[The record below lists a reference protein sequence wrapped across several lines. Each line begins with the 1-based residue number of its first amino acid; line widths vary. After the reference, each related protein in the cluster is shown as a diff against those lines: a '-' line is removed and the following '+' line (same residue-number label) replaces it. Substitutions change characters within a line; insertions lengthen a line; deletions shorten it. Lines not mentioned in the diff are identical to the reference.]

1 MTYQINGKEF
11 SQRPH
16 PGQCLRTF
24 LRELEHFGVKK
35 GCDAGDCGACT
46 VLIDG
51 EPVHSCLIPAFRAD
65 GHAVTTIEG
74 LAPDGGT
81 HPMQQAFLDAQAFQC
96 GFCTS
101 GMILTCASLN
111 QAQRQD
117 LGASLKGN
125 LCRCTGYRAIEDAL
139 NGKKNI
145 EEAAAGTAFGRSLP
159 APAGPQLV
167 RGAAPYTFD
176 TAMEGLLH
184 IKMLRSPHPHA
195 KIVSIDKTA
204 ALNVAG
210 VHAVL
215 TFEDAPDRLFSTAR
229 HEKTWMDPDDT
240 RVLDDVVRFI
250 GQKVAAVVAESEA
263 AAEEAC
269 RRLKVDYEI
278 LPDVVDP
285 ERAIA
290 PGAPAIHAG
299 KTRQQRVANAQRNIV
314 AETRGEFGNVA
325 SALAQA
331 AVTYEGTFTTQRVQ
345 HAALETHGGLAWVD
359 PSGIL
364 NVRSSTQTPF
374 LTRRA
379 LADIFNLAPDKVR
392 VFCERVGG
400 GFGGKQEMFVEDIL
414 ALAALRTGRPVKL
427 ELTREEQF
435 ISTSTRH
442 PMRITVKAGADR
454 SGKLTALQLD
464 VLSNTG
470 AYGNHAGPVL
480 SHACGELIGV
490 YNCPNKK
497 VDAVVTYTNTVPSG
511 AFRGYGLPQTLF
523 AVEAAI
529 DELARRLGIS
539 PFEIRRRNIVK
550 PGDPMLSPPG
560 SGHTDVLYGSYGL
573 DQCLDLVERAM
584 QAEGPNIELSA
595 DWLVGEGIALTMID
609 TVPPDGHIAD
619 ASISLREDGGF
630 ELTVGTAEFGNGT
643 STVHRQIAATV
654 LKTTVDQIHLL
665 QSDTAHGGHD
675 TGAYGST
682 GTFVAG
688 RATQAAAENLAGELK
703 SLASHTTGTDPAS
716 CVLENDS
723 VDLRQAAPVIRATC
737 GGSARTGNNTSRQ
750 RHLGRHAALG
760 RVQCPGVSRRR
771 EQTHRRNQ
779 DPEKRACRGC
789 RPGRQSDAVPRTGR
803 GRRGA
808 IARRNVVRGNG
819 DRWARPRGESQISR
833 LSLAVVCRYSAHRG
847 VFRGHHRHAGTDGRK
862 IDERKP
868 LQSGGCSARQC
879 ARRCHRH
886 PFHGCAVQA
895 GPVVS
900 AAAGEVWVVA
910 APRHL
915 RAGLT
920 HLDRR
925 HSTPAHGAFNLAV
938 RLIGRQKNVVVVV
951 QPKRRKVHR
960 DKVHVRASHADLGNL
975 RHRR

>member
-1 MTYQINGKEF
+1 MTFEINGKQF
-11 SQRPH
+11 SESPRA
-16 PGQCLRTF
+16 GQCLRTF
-24 LRELEHFGVKK
+24 LRELGHFGVKK

-139 NGKKNI
+139 NGKNNI
-145 EEAAAGTAFGRSLP
+145 EDAAAGAAFGRSLP
-159 APAGPQLV
+159 APAGPQVV
-167 RGAAPYTFD
+167 RGAARYTFD
-176 TAMEGLLH
+176 TSIEGMLH

-195 KIVSIDKTA
+195 KIISIDKTA
-204 ALNVAG
+204 ALTVPG

-229 HEKTWMDPDDT
+229 HEKAWMDPDDT
-240 RVLDDVVRFI
+240 RVLDNVVRFI
-250 GQKVAAVVAESEA
+250 GQKVAAVIAETEA
-263 AAEEAC
+263 AAEEGC
-269 RRLKVDYEI
+269 RHLKVKYDI
-278 LPDVVDP
+278 LPDVIDP
-285 ERAIA
+285 VQAIA
-290 PGAPAIHAG
+290 AGAPLIHGDKTG
-299 KTRQQRVANAQRNIV
+299 KQRVADAQRNIV
-314 AETRGEFGNVA
+314 AETHGEYGDVA
-325 SALAQA
+325 AALAQA

-345 HAALETHGGLAWVD
+345 HAALETHGGLAWID
-359 PSGIL
+359 PAGIL

-379 LADIFNLAPDKVR
+379 LADIFNLAPGKVR
-392 VFCERVGG
+392 VLCERVGG

-414 ALAALRTGRPVKL
+414 ALAAIMTGRPVKF

-435 ISTSTRH
+435 IATSTRH
-442 PMRITVKAGADR
+442 PMRITVKAGADKD
-454 SGKLTALQLD
+454 GKLTALQLD

-480 SHACGELIGV
+480 LHACGESLGV

-497 VDAVVTYTNTVPSG
+497 VDAVVAYTNTVPSG
-511 AFRGYGLPQTLF
+511 AFRGYGLPQALL

-550 PGDPMLSPPG
+550 PGDPMRSPVG
-560 SGHTDVLYGSYGL
+560 EAHTDVFYGSYGL
-573 DQCLDLVERAM
+573 DQCLDLVEHAM
-584 QAEGPNIELSA
+584 QAEAPNIGLSA
-595 DWLVGEGIALTMID
+595 DWLIGDGIALTMID

-619 ASISLREDGGF
+619 AGISLREDGGF

-643 STVHRQIAATV
+643 STVHRQIAATA
-654 LKTTVDQIHLL
+654 LATTVDQIRLR

-688 RATQAAAENLAGELK
+688 RATQAASENLASDLK
-703 SLASHTTGTDPAS
+703 TLASEAAGTNPGS

-723 VDLRQAAPVIRATC
+723 VICGKQRFSFAQLAELARGQRKTLRATGTSDGTPRSVAFNVQGFRVAVNKGTGEIKILKSVHAADAGRVANPMQC
-737 GGSARTGNNTSRQ
+737 RGQIEGGVAQSLGATLYEEMVIDAGGRVVNPKFREYHLPSFADIPRTEVFFADTTDT
-750 RHLGRHAALG
+750 LGPMGAKSMSESPYNPVAAALG
-760 RVQCPGVSRRR
+760 NALTDATGIRF
-771 EQTHRRNQ
+771 T
-779 DPEKRACRGC
+779 
-789 RPGRQSDAVPRTGR
+789 AVPFKP
-803 GRRGA
+803 
-808 IARRNVVRGNG
+808 
-819 DRWARPRGESQISR
+819 DRLWP
-833 LSLAVVCRYSAHRG
+833 LLAAKFGS
-847 VFRGHHRHAGTDGRK
+847 
-862 IDERKP
+862 
-868 LQSGGCSARQC
+868 S
-879 ARRCHRH
+879 
-886 PFHGCAVQA
+886 
-895 GPVVS
+895 
-900 AAAGEVWVVA
+900 
-910 APRHL
+910 
-915 RAGLT
+915 
-920 HLDRR
+920 
-925 HSTPAHGAFNLAV
+925 
-938 RLIGRQKNVVVVV
+938 
-951 QPKRRKVHR
+951 
-960 DKVHVRASHADLGNL
+960 
-975 RHRR
+975 